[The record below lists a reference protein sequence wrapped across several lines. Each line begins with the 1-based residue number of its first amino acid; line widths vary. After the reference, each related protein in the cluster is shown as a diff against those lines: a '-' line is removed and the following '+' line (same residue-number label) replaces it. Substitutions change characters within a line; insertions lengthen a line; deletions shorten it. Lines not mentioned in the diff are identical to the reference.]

1 MPDLDDIFED
11 VAKALLPKK
20 QRKELRRKLKK
31 RGFWALLLMFL
42 QRVLRA
48 FSGGGTP
55 VQSDSRSQPEPL
67 RGAPLR
73 GAQPE
78 VAPPVGAPT
87 TVSPRAQLSPDVQRH
102 MEQAAMYVRAL
113 NEMAH
118 NASGTFDRPR
128 LQNLAD
134 HVALWQDA
142 LEDLALR
149 VDAFKRNTI
158 VQADLKRVPQAIEEL
173 EMRLAQEENAL
184 VQAELT
190 RTLDNRRKQWAAL
203 DKLHSTMRWGE
214 VKLENTVAMLGTIYS
229 QALISQS
236 KGKVADYQ
244 RLLDQVDEEVHT
256 LQDYLAALEAIKM
269 GDGRLT

>member
-1 MPDLDDIFED
+1 MPDLDDIFKD

-55 VQSDSRSQPEPL
+55 VQSDSRSQPAPL
-67 RGAPLR
+67 RGAP
-73 GAQPE
+73 PV
-78 VAPPVGAPT
+78 VAPPEGAQT

-134 HVALWQDA
+134 HVALWQDT
-142 LEDLALR
+142 LEELALR
-149 VDAFKRNTI
+149 VDAFKRNAI

-173 EMRLAQEENAL
+173 EVRQAQEENAL
-184 VQAELT
+184 VRAELT

-244 RLLDQVDEEVHT
+244 RLLDQVDEEVHV
-256 LQDYLAALEAIKM
+256 LQDYLVALEAIKM